1 MSQNAHTKL
10 HKGWALALLASVQ
23 FMLILDASIVN
34 VALPSI
40 DRHFQV
46 GSVSTL
52 GWVLNGY
59 LLTFGGLLL
68 LGGRLADRLG
78 RRRLFFAGT
87 LLFGAA
93 SLGAGVAPS
102 FGFLVAARLVQ
113 GAGAALV
120 APAALSLVTVIF
132 EEGQERNKALGVWG
146 AISGTGGAAGLIMGG
161 VLTSGLGWRW
171 VFFVN
176 LPVVLAALVLTPR
189 LLPEATGEQAGGT
202 FDAAGATTVVAGVGA
217 LIYGFVQAGNHGWGA
232 TQTDVALGVG
242 LALLTAFIAI
252 ERRSRNPLIRFG
264 LFRSRTISGGNLV
277 ALTFGVG
284 AIAVWFYLAL
294 YLQQV
299 EHYSAL
305 KAGVASLPLNGALM
319 TTATLSSKWITRFG
333 PKPVLAGGLA
343 VFAAGMYWFHFITAS
358 ASYATDVLG
367 PIIVMGAGLGAA
379 FVGVTVAAVTG
390 VDPEEAGLASGLY
403 NTTLQVGEAIGLAIL
418 TTISTTAAGHAL
430 AHHSSH
436 QAALAH
442 GFSNALLVGSG
453 VLVGALLIA
462 LFVLSS
468 RANREFVRIANSSD
482 SSELEIDAD
491 TLSAIEGIGA
501 IAGLEAEYGVETART
516 ARAAALHASVG
527 REASTR
533 PE

>member
-1 MSQNAHTKL
+1 MPEKAHREL

-40 DRHFQV
+40 DQHFHV

-78 RRRLFFAGT
+78 RRKLFFIGT

-132 EEGQERNKALGVWG
+132 REGQERNKALGVWG
-146 AISGTGGAAGLIMGG
+146 AISGTGGAAGLIFGG
-161 VLTSGLGWRW
+161 ILTTGLGWRW

-176 LPVVLAALVLTPR
+176 LPVIAAALILTPR
-189 LLPEATGEQAGGT
+189 LLPEATGEQADGS
-202 FDAAGATTVVAGVGA
+202 FDVAGASSVVAGIGA
-217 LIYGFVQAGNHGWGA
+217 LIYGFVQAGNHGWGSS
-232 TQTDVALGVG
+232 QTDVSLAAGV
-242 LALLTAFIAI
+242 ALLAVFIGI
-252 ERRSRNPLIRFG
+252 ELRSRNPLIRFG
-264 LFRSRTISGGNLV
+264 LFRSRTISGGNLI
-277 ALTFGVG
+277 ALTFGAG

-319 TTATLSSKWITRFG
+319 TTATLSSKWITRLG

-343 VFAAGMYWFHFITAS
+343 VFAAGMFWFHYITAGG
-358 ASYATDVLG
+358 SYTTDVLG
-367 PIIVMGAGLGAA
+367 PIIVMGTGLGVS
-379 FVGVTVAAVTG
+379 FVGVTVASVTG

-403 NTTLQVGEAIGLAIL
+403 NTTLQVGQAIGLAVL
-418 TTISTTAAGHAL
+418 TTISTSAAGHDLARHTTHQVAL
-430 AHHSSH
+430 T
-436 QAALAH
+436 H

-453 VLVGALLIA
+453 VLVGALLLA
-462 LFVLSS
+462 LFVLSNS
-468 RANREFVRIANSSD
+468 ANRAFVRLANSTD
-482 SSELEIDAD
+482 PTERQIDAD
-491 TLSAIEGIGA
+491 ALSEIEGIGA
-501 IAGLEAEYGVETART
+501 IAGLEAERDLEL
-516 ARAAALHASVG
+516 ARAAALHAATGV
-527 REASTR
+527 TKQ
-533 PE
+533 

>member
-1 MSQNAHTKL
+1 MPQNENGHL
-10 HKGWALALLASVQ
+10 RKGWALALLASVQ

-40 DRHFQV
+40 DRHFHV

-87 LLFGAA
+87 LLFGAS
-93 SLGAGVAPS
+93 SLAAGLAPS

-120 APAALSLVTVIF
+120 APAALSLLTVIF
-132 EEGQERNKALGVWG
+132 EEGQERNRALGVWG
-146 AISGTGGAAGLIMGG
+146 AISGTGGAAGLIFGG
-161 VLTSGLGWRW
+161 VLTTGLGWEW

-176 LPVVLAALVLTPR
+176 LPVVIAALILTPR

-202 FDAAGATTVVAGVGA
+202 FDVAGATTVVAGIGA
-217 LIYGFVQAGNHGWGA
+217 LIYGFVQAGNHGWGS
-232 TQTDVALGVG
+232 TQTDVSLAAGV
-242 LALLTAFIAI
+242 ALLAAFIAI
-252 ERRSRNPLIRFG
+252 ERRSANPLIRFG
-264 LFRSRTISGGNLV
+264 LFRTRTISGGNLV
-277 ALTFGVG
+277 ALTFGAA

-299 EHYSAL
+299 DHYSAL
-305 KAGVASLPLNGALM
+305 KAGVASLPLNVALM

-333 PKPVLAGGLA
+333 PKPVLAGGL
-343 VFAAGMYWFHFITAS
+343 VTFAAGMFWFHYITATG
-358 ASYATDVLG
+358 SYAADVLG
-367 PIIVMGAGLGAA
+367 PIIVMGAGLGVA

-390 VDPEEAGLASGLY
+390 VAPEEAGLASGLY

-418 TTISTTAAGHAL
+418 TTISTTAAGHDLAL
-430 AHHSSH
+430 HTS
-436 QAALAH
+436 QRVALAH
-442 GFSNALLVGSG
+442 GFANALLVGSG
-453 VLVGALLIA
+453 VALAALVLALII
-462 LFVLSS
+462 LSS
-468 RANREFVRIANSSD
+468 TANRAFVRMANGRD
-482 SSELEIDAD
+482 PAELELEADA
-491 TLSAIEGIGA
+491 LSEAENVGA
-501 IAGLEAEYGVETART
+501 IAGFEAEHDVEVARGR
-516 ARAAALHASVG
+516 ARQPALSVA
-527 REASTR
+527 EK
-533 PE
+533 